1 MHLQQRRLMFSVLL
15 LSLLVVQTPSILSD
29 GDHDS
34 LLQDPRYT
42 DEFSIPPWNEDWS
55 HYQELTLPIDTED
68 PAAHFQPIDMEIVF
82 DDSCWAKN
90 TEEHSIRMLCW
101 YGNKWHELES
111 QIYDL
116 NFTDECHISSCSIV
130 FLIPDRAY
138 GEELYFVYYDDHEK
152 PAPHYT
158 DHVNIVDA
166 YYYYEPISGIAVE
179 GDYYRITEDGFVVY
193 GIGQKGDVM
202 NRKLSQI
209 VIKQLP
215 QSETF
220 DILNSE
226 LLASFS
232 FAYHEGKEET
242 DEVSSDQVLISKE
255 IIQDGN
261 LMVEFGIISESSNG
275 NLRTTNVYKYYY
287 SPTTT
292 KRMNVHV
299 KHEVLEECIVKG
311 IEDIDGRYGAIISY
325 RSRSAGFQKMCFG
338 DILPYLHVYGENNRI
353 KEYQMDV
360 NPENKERE
368 WIISYL
374 DDCDL
379 GEEAWISY
387 DEGEDGNVHAILLS
401 KNKNVVIHGTDERDG
416 VQITVTER
424 EYLDAIGTDIDYA
437 SIAFGRNSYESG
449 RTHDLVIPDDLV
461 VEFDAEFFTI
471 EEGSYEN
478 VQTEGNFFRKL
489 ASYRYKDDDEFTGK
503 QNIYTLTIIPHLGGR
518 IISYP
523 LLVRLLNLTLPV
535 TWVELYQNDTLLQA
549 GMVSKPIVGFQ
560 IKKFPKLAPG
570 EYIVKLYTVIGDRRK
585 NYIGIERI
593 NLQEDLTLHIYTL
606 FQKNFKITIKDQDG
620 RYIKDVDLFLLRNNT
635 LVASNSTGG
644 WQTTNL
650 YAPFNLF
657 KPYVLGNLKDLQFAD
672 LFTLADP
679 YVLKAYY
686 QGFLIYDEELGIVQK
701 KVEITQ
707 ELYDLTVTVEDR
719 LGFAPGVNVRPSLT
733 SAQMRQPIDILP
745 EEKGEGTYVFENLPP
760 ATYEVKISYGGFTD
774 TKSVDVPAV
783 GETIQLEFT
792 ATYDLT
798 IDLMN
803 SRGGFLLLNNQKIM
817 ISRQGKTIYSSLP
830 PGSTTSLPPG
840 GYTVVAVDGTE
851 TIASKLVDLTND
863 KDVQLITKIDSLIAL
878 LVTGLV
884 FVFIGQLVILC
895 LAKKISLNTCLKA
908 SAMALIL
915 VSLFQPWWAL
925 TAESSSQAT
934 KESMMYLYPQ
944 TMIDTM
950 TFEGKISYDVATLP
964 EIFTNAVGILVII
977 ICTGLFFMGI
987 SFIPNIVLR
996 RRFSY
1001 GLAAASLLFIILV
1014 AAAFSVGM
1022 SHICEISLGGLQGQ
1036 GMLDIELPTGETV
1049 AMSSSWGLSYGFYLC
1064 ILSALLLIA
1073 TAIIDVLR
1081 QKGYI
1086 AR

>member
-1 MHLQQRRLMFSVLL
+1 
-15 LSLLVVQTPSILSD
+15 
-29 GDHDS
+29 
-34 LLQDPRYT
+34 
-42 DEFSIPPWNEDWS
+42 
-55 HYQELTLPIDTED
+55 
-68 PAAHFQPIDMEIVF
+68 
-82 DDSCWAKN
+82 
-90 TEEHSIRMLCW
+90 
-101 YGNKWHELES
+101 
-111 QIYDL
+111 
-116 NFTDECHISSCSIV
+116 
-130 FLIPDRAY
+130 
-138 GEELYFVYYDDHEK
+138 
-152 PAPHYT
+152 
-158 DHVNIVDA
+158 
-166 YYYYEPISGIAVE
+166 
-179 GDYYRITEDGFVVY
+179 
-193 GIGQKGDVM
+193 M

-242 DEVSSDQVLISKE
+242 DEISSDQVLISKE

-523 LLVRLLNLTLPV
+523 LLVR
-535 TWVELYQNDTLLQA
+535 A
-549 GMVSKPIVGFQ
+549 
-560 IKKFPKLAPG
+560 
-570 EYIVKLYTVIGDRRK
+570 
-585 NYIGIERI
+585 
-593 NLQEDLTLHIYTL
+593 
-606 FQKNFKITIKDQDG
+606 
-620 RYIKDVDLFLLRNNT
+620 
-635 LVASNSTGG
+635 
-644 WQTTNL
+644 
-650 YAPFNLF
+650 
-657 KPYVLGNLKDLQFAD
+657 
-672 LFTLADP
+672 
-679 YVLKAYY
+679 
-686 QGFLIYDEELGIVQK
+686 
-701 KVEITQ
+701 
-707 ELYDLTVTVEDR
+707 
-719 LGFAPGVNVRPSLT
+719 
-733 SAQMRQPIDILP
+733 
-745 EEKGEGTYVFENLPP
+745 
-760 ATYEVKISYGGFTD
+760 
-774 TKSVDVPAV
+774 
-783 GETIQLEFT
+783 
-792 ATYDLT
+792 
-798 IDLMN
+798 
-803 SRGGFLLLNNQKIM
+803 
-817 ISRQGKTIYSSLP
+817 
-830 PGSTTSLPPG
+830 
-840 GYTVVAVDGTE
+840 
-851 TIASKLVDLTND
+851 
-863 KDVQLITKIDSLIAL
+863 
-878 LVTGLV
+878 
-884 FVFIGQLVILC
+884 
-895 LAKKISLNTCLKA
+895 
-908 SAMALIL
+908 
-915 VSLFQPWWAL
+915 
-925 TAESSSQAT
+925 
-934 KESMMYLYPQ
+934 
-944 TMIDTM
+944 
-950 TFEGKISYDVATLP
+950 
-964 EIFTNAVGILVII
+964 
-977 ICTGLFFMGI
+977 IC
-987 SFIPNIVLR
+987 V
-996 RRFSY
+996 
-1001 GLAAASLLFIILV
+1001 
-1014 AAAFSVGM
+1014 
-1022 SHICEISLGGLQGQ
+1022 
-1036 GMLDIELPTGETV
+1036 
-1049 AMSSSWGLSYGFYLC
+1049 
-1064 ILSALLLIA
+1064 
-1073 TAIIDVLR
+1073 
-1081 QKGYI
+1081 
-1086 AR
+1086 

>member
-1 MHLQQRRLMFSVLL
+1 MHVQTRRLMFSVLL
-15 LSLLVVQTPSILSD
+15 LCLLVVQTPSLLSD
-29 GDHDS
+29 DGSDP
-34 LLQDPRYT
+34 LFQDPRYT
-42 DEFSIPPWNEDWS
+42 DEFTLPPWNEDWS
-55 HYQELTLPIDTED
+55 HCQELHLPINTEN
-68 PAAHFQPIDMEIVF
+68 PAARFQPIDMEIVF

-90 TEEHSIRMLCW
+90 TQEHSIRVLCW

-116 NFTDECHISSCSIV
+116 NYTDEAHISSCSIV

-138 GEELYFVYYDDHEK
+138 GDELYYVYYDDHEK
-152 PAPHYT
+152 PGPNYP
-158 DHVNIVDA
+158 DHVSIIDS
-166 YYYYEPISGIAVE
+166 YYYYEPISGISVE
-179 GDYYRITEDGFVVY
+179 GDYYKITEDGYVVY
-193 GIGQKGDVM
+193 GIGQKGNVM

-209 VIKQLP
+209 VIKQQP
-215 QSETF
+215 QSTTF
-220 DILNSE
+220 DILNSD

-232 FAYHEGKEET
+232 FAYQEGTEET

-261 LMVEFGIISESSNG
+261 LMVEFGIISESTNG

-299 KHEVLEECIVKG
+299 KHEVLKECIVKG
-311 IEDIDGRYGAIISY
+311 IENVDGRYGAIISY

-353 KEYQMDV
+353 KEYQMDTQ
-360 NPENKERE
+360 PENKERE

-379 GEEAWISY
+379 GDEAWISY
-387 DEGEDGNVHAILLS
+387 DEGDNGKVHAVLFS
-401 KNKNVVIHGTDERDG
+401 NNKNVVTHGTDERDG
-416 VQITVTER
+416 IEVKVAER
-424 EYLDAIGTDIDYA
+424 EYLNAIGTDIDYA
-437 SIAFGRNSYESG
+437 SIAFGRNSYEAG
-449 RTHDLVIPDDLV
+449 RAHDLVIPDDLV

-471 EEGSYEN
+471 EQGSYAD
-478 VQTEGNFFRKL
+478 VHTEGGFFRKL
-489 ASYRYKDDDEFTGK
+489 ASYRYKGEDEFTGN

-523 LLVRLLNLTLPV
+523 LLVRLFNLTLPV
-535 TWVELYQNDTLLQA
+535 TWIELYQNDTLIQA
-549 GMVSKPIVGFQ
+549 GMVTKPIVGFQ

-570 EYIVKLYTVIGDRRK
+570 EYVVKIYTVIGDRRK

-606 FQKNFKITIKDQDG
+606 FQKTFKIMVKDQNG
-620 RYIKDVDLFLLRNNT
+620 QYIKDVDLFIFRNNT
-635 LVASNSTGG
+635 LVTSNTTSG

-686 QGFLIYDEELGIVQK
+686 QGFLLYDEELGMLQK
-701 KVEITQ
+701 NVDITQ

-719 LGFAPGVNVRPSLT
+719 LGFAPGVNVHPSLT
-733 SAQMRQPIDILP
+733 SSEMRQQIDILP
-745 EEKGEGTYVFENLPP
+745 KEKGQGVYLFENLPP
-760 ATYEVKISYGGFTD
+760 ATYELKISYGGFTD
-774 TKSVDVPAV
+774 TKIIDVPAV
-783 GETIQLEFT
+783 GQSTDLKFT
-792 ATYDLT
+792 ATYDLA
-798 IDLMN
+798 IDLLN
-803 SRGGFLLLNNQKIM
+803 SQGGFLLMNNQKVM
-817 ISRQGKTIYSSLP
+817 ISRQGKVIHSSLP

-840 GYTVVAVDGTE
+840 EYTVTAVDDTE
-851 TIASKLVDLTND
+851 VMGSKIVDLAND
-863 KDVQLITKIDSLIAL
+863 KNVQLITKVDSMIAL
-878 LVTGLV
+878 LVTGLA
-884 FVFIGQLVILC
+884 FIFIGQLVVLFI
-895 LAKKISLNTCLKA
+895 AKKISLNTCLKA
-908 SAMALIL
+908 TAMALIV

-925 TAESSSQAT
+925 SAASSSQAT

-944 TMIDTM
+944 TMIDTLS
-950 TFEGKISYDVATLP
+950 FEGKVSYDIATLP
-964 EIFTNAVGILVII
+964 EMFTNFVGILVII
-977 ICTGLFFMGI
+977 ICAGLVFMGM

-996 RRFSY
+996 RRFSL
-1001 GLAAASLLFIILV
+1001 GLVGASLLFIILV
-1014 AAAFSVGM
+1014 AAAFSLGM

-1049 AMSSSWGLSYGFYLC
+1049 DMSASWGLSFGFYLC

-1073 TAIIDVLR
+1073 TGVIDFLR
-1081 QKGYI
+1081 KKGFI
-1086 AR
+1086 GR